1 MFILLSG
8 ELAVKTQDGTQVA
21 TLSPVT
27 TVGELGVLTNQ
38 ERKAT
43 VETVGSSALL
53 QITRTGFEKML
64 QANLAVQ
71 ARVFRNIVEILADET
86 VGDNVR
92 MRDHV
97 REQVEHENRLRE
109 HRRRSELAIAM
120 LVDGGID
127 RDQVMAKLDDQMLHE
142 ERIRILIVDTV
153 APTTSSSETDLLA
166 VHWSPPA

>member
-43 VETVGSSALL
+43 VETAGSRALL
-53 QITRTGFEKML
+53 QITRIGFEKML
-64 QANLAVQ
+64 PANLAVQ

-92 MRDHV
+92 MRDHGRWNTKSV
-97 REQVEHENRLRE
+97 CVSTAGAQNWPSPCLWMGG
-109 HRRRSELAIAM
+109 SIAT
-120 LVDGGID
+120 
-127 RDQVMAKLDDQMLHE
+127 R
-142 ERIRILIVDTV
+142 
-153 APTTSSSETDLLA
+153 
-166 VHWSPPA
+166 

>member
-64 QANLAVQ
+64 QANPGRAGEGVSQ
-71 ARVFRNIVEILADET
+71 
-86 VGDNVR
+86 
-92 MRDHV
+92 
-97 REQVEHENRLRE
+97 
-109 HRRRSELAIAM
+109 HRRNPGKR
-120 LVDGGID
+120 D
-127 RDQVMAKLDDQMLHE
+127 R
-142 ERIRILIVDTV
+142 R
-153 APTTSSSETDLLA
+153 
-166 VHWSPPA
+166 

>member
-53 QITRTGFEKML
+53 QITRTGFEKCCRPI
-64 QANLAVQ
+64 LAVQ

-92 MRDHV
+92 MRDHFVSTWNTKSV
-97 REQVEHENRLRE
+97 RVSTAGAQNWPSPCLWMGG
-109 HRRRSELAIAM
+109 SIAT
-120 LVDGGID
+120 
-127 RDQVMAKLDDQMLHE
+127 R
-142 ERIRILIVDTV
+142 
-153 APTTSSSETDLLA
+153 
-166 VHWSPPA
+166 